1 MSSTQAQQPGL
12 DGTMRIQLAH
22 PHCIMVAQKQLSVE
36 KQ

>member
-12 DGTMRIQLAH
+12 DGTTRIQLAH
-22 PHCIMVAQKQLSVE
+22 PHCILVAQKQLFVE